1 MRQEMQIGIK
11 EGRSGLMALRPNSHN
26 HNPHPDNGSAVHN
39 HGLASTH
46 QSPEQWY
53 RSWARVLDEY

>member
-1 MRQEMQIGIK
+1 MRIGIK
-11 EGRSGLMALRPNSHN
+11 EGGLGLMVLRPNPHDR
-26 HNPHPDNGSAVHN
+26 NPRPNSGVAVYN